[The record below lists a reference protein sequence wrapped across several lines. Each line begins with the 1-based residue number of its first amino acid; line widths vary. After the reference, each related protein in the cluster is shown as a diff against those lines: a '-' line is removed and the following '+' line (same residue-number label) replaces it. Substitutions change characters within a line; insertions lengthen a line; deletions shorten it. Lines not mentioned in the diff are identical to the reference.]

1 MLFQIVMITITAT
14 TISANIIYFE
24 GAHMPRS
31 LCKFVISSTYLFSIH
46 CPKWCRYRNEGGNC
60 QYFKEL

>member
-14 TISANIIYFE
+14 TISAIIIYFE

-46 CPKWCRYRNEGGNC
+46 CPK
-60 QYFKEL
+60 